1 MKKKGLIIY
10 RKWRK
15 DSKKNLRNVRENVND
30 YIISYGGYFSI
41 LTSSYFLCAL
51 LLNCLMVKSWTSIEW
66 IENVKSIVPSIIGLS
81 LSAYA
86 ILVAFGS
93 EVFQKFISQKL
104 DGEKDINNT
113 MYKQINTAFIHF
125 IVTQMFSL
133 ILALL
138 GDTILVKPFSLW
150 EIFISFFCNL
160 IFIYS
165 LMLGLAAVFT
175 IFRVAKLYQE
185 FNNSNQN

>member
-1 MKKKGLIIY
+1 MKKKELVIY

-15 DSKKNLRNVRENVND
+15 DSKKNLRSVKENVND

-41 LTSSYFLCAL
+41 LTSSYFLLAF
-51 LLNCLMVKSWTSIEW
+51 LLNCLMVSSWISIEW
-66 IENVKSIVPSIIGLS
+66 IGNVKSIVPSIIGLS

-138 GDTILVKPFSLW
+138 GDTILANPFNFF

-185 FNNSNQN
+185 FNNSNLN